1 MMEKWIAVYTKS
13 RHEKV
18 VIQELEKK
26 NIEAYCPILK
36 ERRQWSDRKRWV
48 EFPLFR
54 SYVFAKIELKNSLY
68 ILQTIGVNHIVKFQ
82 GNIST
87 IPDGIIQNIKSMI
100 DGGFTVEQ
108 VEYFVKGDE
117 VKVVDGPLKGMEG
130 IVVKVKN
137 ENKLVLKVA
146 AIQQAIAVQIHPG
159 YLKPK
164 KKHVNPIL
172 QHNKP

>member
-1 MMEKWIAVYTKS
+1 MEKWIAVYTKS

-18 VIQELEKK
+18 VIQELENK
-26 NIEAYCPILK
+26 NIEAYCPIFK

-54 SYVFAKIELKNSLY
+54 SYVFAKIELKNSIY
-68 ILQTIGVNHIVKFQ
+68 ILQTMGVHHIIKFQ
-82 GNIST
+82 GNISI
-87 IPDGIIQNIKSMI
+87 IPNEIIQNIKSMI

-117 VKVVDGPLKGMEG
+117 VIVVDGPLKGMDG
-130 IVVKVKN
+130 IVVKIKN
-137 ENKLVLKVA
+137 ENKLVLKIEV
-146 AIQQAIAVQIHPG
+146 IQQAIAVQIHPG

>member
-1 MMEKWIAVYTKS
+1 MEKWIAVYTKS

-18 VIQELEKK
+18 VIQELENK
-26 NIEAYCPILK
+26 NIEAYCPIFK

-68 ILQTIGVNHIVKFQ
+68 ILQAMGVHHIIKFQ
-82 GNIST
+82 GNISI
-87 IPDGIIQNIKSMI
+87 IPDEIIQNIKSMI

-117 VKVVDGPLKGMEG
+117 VIVVDGPLKGMDG
-130 IVVKVKN
+130 IVVKIKN

-164 KKHVNPIL
+164 KKHLNPIL

>member
-1 MMEKWIAVYTKS
+1 MEKWIAVYTKS

-18 VIQELEKK
+18 VIQELENK
-26 NIEAYCPILK
+26 NIEAYCPIFK

-54 SYVFAKIELKNSLY
+54 SYVFAKIELKNSLFV
-68 ILQTIGVNHIVKFQ
+68 LQAMGVHHIIKFQ
-82 GNIST
+82 GNISI
-87 IPDGIIQNIKSMI
+87 IPNEIIQNIKSMI

-117 VKVVDGPLKGMEG
+117 VIVVDGPLKGMDG
-130 IVVKVKN
+130 IVVKIKN

>member
-1 MMEKWIAVYTKS
+1 MEKWIAVYTKS
-13 RHEKV
+13 NHEKV

-26 NIEAYCPILK
+26 NIESYCPILK
-36 ERRQWSDRKRWV
+36 QRRQWSDRKRWV

-68 ILQTIGVNHIVKFQ
+68 ILETMGVHHIIKFQ

-87 IPDGIIQNIKSMI
+87 IPDEIIQNIKSMI
-100 DGGFTVEQ
+100 DGDFTIEQ
-108 VEYFVKGDE
+108 IEYFVKGDE

-130 IVVKVKN
+130 IVVKIKN

-146 AIQQAIAVQIHPG
+146 AIQQAIAVQIPPG
-159 YLKPK
+159 YLKPMK
-164 KKHVNPIL
+164 KYVNPIL
-172 QHNKP
+172 QHNKA

>member
-26 NIEAYCPILK
+26 NIEAYCPIRK

-54 SYVFAKIELKNSLY
+54 SYVFVKIELKNSLY
-68 ILQTIGVNHIVKFQ
+68 ILQTMGVHHIIKFQ

-87 IPDGIIQNIKSMI
+87 IPDGIIQNLKSMI
-100 DGGFTVEQ
+100 DEGFTVEQ

-130 IVVKVKN
+130 IVVKIKN

-146 AIQQAIAVQIHPG
+146 AIHQAIAVQIHPG

>member
-1 MMEKWIAVYTKS
+1 MEKWIAVYTKS

-18 VIQELEKK
+18 VIQELENK
-26 NIEAYCPILK
+26 NIEAYCPIFK

-54 SYVFAKIELKNSLY
+54 SYVFAKIELKNSIY
-68 ILQTIGVNHIVKFQ
+68 ILQTTGVHHIIKFQ
-82 GNIST
+82 GNISI
-87 IPDGIIQNIKSMI
+87 IPDEIIQNIKSII
-100 DGGFTVEQ
+100 DGCFTVEQ

-117 VKVVDGPLKGMEG
+117 VIVVDGPLKGMEG
-130 IVVKVKN
+130 IVVKIKN

-159 YLKPK
+159 YLKPM
-164 KKHVNPIL
+164 KKHVNQIL

>member
-1 MMEKWIAVYTKS
+1 MEKWIAVYTKS

-18 VIQELEKK
+18 VIRELENK
-26 NIEAYCPILK
+26 NIEAYCPIFK

-54 SYVFAKIELKNSLY
+54 SYVFARIELKNSLY
-68 ILQTIGVNHIVKFQ
+68 VLQAMGVHHIIKFQ
-82 GNIST
+82 GKISI
-87 IPDGIIQNIKSMI
+87 IPDEIIQNIKSII

-108 VEYFVKGDE
+108 VEYFLKGDE
-117 VKVVDGPLKGMEG
+117 VIVVDGPLKGMDG
-130 IVVKVKN
+130 IVVKIKN
-137 ENKLVLKVA
+137 KNKLVLKVA

>member
-1 MMEKWIAVYTKS
+1 MEKWIAVYTKS

-18 VIQELEKK
+18 VIQEFEKK

-68 ILQTIGVNHIVKFQ
+68 ILQTMGVHHIIKFQ

-87 IPDGIIQNIKSMI
+87 IPDGIIQNIKNMM

-117 VKVVDGPLKGMEG
+117 VIVVDGPLKGMDG
-130 IVVKVKN
+130 IVVKIKN

-172 QHNKP
+172 QHNKS

>member
-1 MMEKWIAVYTKS
+1 MEKWIAVYTKS

-68 ILQTIGVNHIVKFQ
+68 ILQTMGVHHIIKFQ

-87 IPDGIIQNIKSMI
+87 IPDGIIQNIKNMI

-117 VKVVDGPLKGMEG
+117 VIVVDGPLKGMEG
-130 IVVKVKN
+130 IVVKIKN

-146 AIQQAIAVQIHPG
+146 AIHQAIAVQIHPG

>member
-1 MMEKWIAVYTKS
+1 MEKWIAVYTKS

-18 VIQELEKK
+18 VIQELENK
-26 NIEAYCPILK
+26 NIEAYCPIFK

-68 ILQTIGVNHIVKFQ
+68 VLQAMGVHHIIKFQ
-82 GNIST
+82 GNISI
-87 IPDGIIQNIKSMI
+87 IPNEIIQNIKSMI

-108 VEYFVKGDE
+108 AEYFLKGDE
-117 VKVVDGPLKGMEG
+117 VIVVDGPLKGMDG
-130 IVVKVKN
+130 IVVKIKN

>member
-54 SYVFAKIELKNSLY
+54 SYVFVKIELKNSLY
-68 ILQTIGVNHIVKFQ
+68 ILQTMGVHHIIKFQ

-117 VKVVDGPLKGMEG
+117 VIVVDGPLKCMEG
-130 IVVKVKN
+130 IVVKIKN

-164 KKHVNPIL
+164 KMHVNPIL

>member
-1 MMEKWIAVYTKS
+1 MEKWIAVYTKS

-18 VIQELEKK
+18 VIQNLENI
-26 NIEAYCPILK
+26 NIEAYCPIFK

-54 SYVFAKIELKNSLY
+54 SYVFAKIELKNSVY
-68 ILQTIGVNHIVKFQ
+68 ILQTMGVHHIIKFQ
-82 GNIST
+82 GNISI
-87 IPDGIIQNIKSMI
+87 IPDEIIQNIKSMI

-117 VKVVDGPLKGMEG
+117 VIVVDGPLKGMDG
-130 IVVKVKN
+130 IVVKIKN
-137 ENKLVLKVA
+137 ENKLVLKIEV
-146 AIQQAIAVQIHPG
+146 IQQAIAVQIHPG

>member
-1 MMEKWIAVYTKS
+1 MEKWIAVYTKS

-18 VIQELEKK
+18 VIKELENK
-26 NIEAYCPILK
+26 NIEAYCPMFK

-54 SYVFAKIELKNSLY
+54 SYVFAKIELKNSIY
-68 ILQTIGVNHIVKFQ
+68 ILQAMGVHHIIKFQ
-82 GNIST
+82 GNISI
-87 IPDGIIQNIKSMI
+87 IPDEIIQNIKSMI

-130 IVVKVKN
+130 IVVKIKN

>member
-1 MMEKWIAVYTKS
+1 MEKWIAVYTKS

-18 VIQELEKK
+18 VIQELENK
-26 NIEAYCPILK
+26 NIEAYCPIFK

-68 ILQTIGVNHIVKFQ
+68 ILQAMGVHHIIKFQ
-82 GNIST
+82 GNISI
-87 IPDGIIQNIKSMI
+87 IPDEIIQNIKSII
-100 DGGFTVEQ
+100 DGCFTVEQ

-117 VKVVDGPLKGMEG
+117 VIVVDGPLKGMEG
-130 IVVKVKN
+130 IVVKIKN
-137 ENKLVLKVA
+137 ENKLVLKIE

>member
-1 MMEKWIAVYTKS
+1 MEKWIAVYTKS

-36 ERRQWSDRKRWV
+36 ERRQWNDRKRWV

-54 SYVFAKIELKNSLY
+54 SYVFAKIKLKNILY
-68 ILQTIGVNHIVKFQ
+68 ILQTMGVHHIIKFQ
-82 GNIST
+82 GKIST
-87 IPDGIIQNIKSMI
+87 IPDGIIQNIKSIMI

-117 VKVVDGPLKGMEG
+117 VKVVDGPLKGMDG
-130 IVVKVKN
+130 IVVKIKN

>member
-1 MMEKWIAVYTKS
+1 MEKWIEVYTKS

-18 VIQELEKK
+18 VIQELENK
-26 NIEAYCPILK
+26 NIEAYCPIFK
-36 ERRQWSDRKRWV
+36 EKRQWSDRKRWV

-68 ILQTIGVNHIVKFQ
+68 ILQAMGVHHIIKFK
-82 GNIST
+82 GNISI
-87 IPDGIIQNIKSMI
+87 IPDEIIQNIKNMI
-100 DGGFTVEQ
+100 DGGFRLEQ

-117 VKVVDGPLKGMEG
+117 VIVVDGPLKGMEG
-130 IVVKVKN
+130 IVVKIKN

>member
-1 MMEKWIAVYTKS
+1 MEKWIAVYTKS

-18 VIQELEKK
+18 VIQELENK
-26 NIEAYCPILK
+26 NIEAYCPMFK

-54 SYVFAKIELKNSLY
+54 SYVFAKIELKNSIY
-68 ILQTIGVNHIVKFQ
+68 ILQEMGGHHIIKFQ
-82 GNIST
+82 GNISI
-87 IPDGIIQNIKSMI
+87 IPNEIIQNIKSMI
-100 DGGFTVEQ
+100 DGGFTIEQ

-130 IVVKVKN
+130 IVAKIKN

>member
-18 VIQELEKK
+18 VIQELENK
-26 NIEAYCPILK
+26 NIEAYCPIFK

-68 ILQTIGVNHIVKFQ
+68 VLQAMGVHHIIKFQ
-82 GNIST
+82 GNISI
-87 IPDGIIQNIKSMI
+87 IPNEIIQNIKSMI

-117 VKVVDGPLKGMEG
+117 VIVVDGPLKGMDG
-130 IVVKVKN
+130 IVVKIKN

>member
-26 NIEAYCPILK
+26 NIESYCPILK

-54 SYVFAKIELKNSLY
+54 SYVFAKIELENSLY
-68 ILQTIGVNHIVKFQ
+68 VLQAMGVHHIIKFQ
-82 GNIST
+82 GNISI
-87 IPDGIIQNIKSMI
+87 IPNEIIQNIKSMI

-117 VKVVDGPLKGMEG
+117 VIVVDGPLKGMDG
-130 IVVKVKN
+130 IVVKIKN

>member
-26 NIEAYCPILK
+26 NIEGYCPMFK

-48 EFPLFR
+48 EFPFFR
-54 SYVFAKIELKNSLY
+54 SYVFAKIELKNSIYVLEAM
-68 ILQTIGVNHIVKFQ
+68 GVHHIIKFQ
-82 GNIST
+82 GNISI
-87 IPDGIIQNIKSMI
+87 IPNEIIQNIKSMI
-100 DGGFTVEQ
+100 DGGFKVEQ

-117 VKVVDGPLKGMEG
+117 VMVVEGPLKGIEG
-130 IVVKVKN
+130 IVVNIKN
-137 ENKLVLKVA
+137 ENKLVLKVS

-164 KKHVNPIL
+164 KKHVNSIL